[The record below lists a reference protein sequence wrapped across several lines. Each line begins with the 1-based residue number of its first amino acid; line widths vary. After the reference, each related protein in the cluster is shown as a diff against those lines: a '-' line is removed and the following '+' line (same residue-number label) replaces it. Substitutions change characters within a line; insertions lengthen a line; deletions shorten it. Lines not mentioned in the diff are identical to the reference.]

1 MNPIDPIIEKL
12 DALRAELG
20 KSTNTIPDLVDALG
34 DLDDE
39 MAAARERLLLDVL
52 EASEDASHD
61 GGSQR

>member
-20 KSTNTIPDLVDALG
+20 KSTDPTPDLVDALG